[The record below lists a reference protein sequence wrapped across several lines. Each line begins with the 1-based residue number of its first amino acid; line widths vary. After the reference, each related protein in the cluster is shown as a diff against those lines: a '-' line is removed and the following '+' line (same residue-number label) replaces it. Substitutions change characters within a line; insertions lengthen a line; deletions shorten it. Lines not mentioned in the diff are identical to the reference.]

1 MLHIAQFMKTLSLVL
16 ILLISCGKPIRFEH
30 PDTSKSTESN
40 VFWPTYK
47 LPVTI
52 KVSKEKFELFEDLLI
67 EVQEEYQ
74 EAAGF
79 PLLKFI
85 PDEKTFSL
93 TNFSESKTLKGSN
106 YLMFKEDDKTFLD
119 LILPTMGITQVSW
132 FVPSMQ
138 IYQAHI
144 VINFSKGEMELS
156 LFKEVLLHEV
166 GHLLGF
172 NHVTE
177 VDSLMNEFIDPSLPG
192 LRNFDFDRI
201 KKKYSP
207 KRIRSTNL
215 ARL

>member
-1 MLHIAQFMKTLSLVL
+1 MKTLSLVL
-16 ILLISCGKPIRFEH
+16 VILLISCGKPHRFEH
-30 PDTSKSTESN
+30 PDSSKSMESA

-52 KVSKEKFELFEDLLI
+52 KVHKEKFEKYQDILE

-79 PLLKFI
+79 PLIRFI
-85 PDEKTFSL
+85 SDEKTISL
-93 TNFSESKTLKGSN
+93 KKFSESKTIRGSN

-132 FVPSMQ
+132 FTPSMQ

-166 GHLLGF
+166 GHFLGF
-172 NHVTE
+172 DHVKE
-177 VDSLMNEFIDPSLPG
+177 QDSLMNEFIDHSLPG
-192 LRNFDFDRI
+192 LREFDIERI
-201 KKKYSP
+201 RKKYV
-207 KRIRSTNL
+207 KRPSRNSRL
-215 ARL
+215 AVQ